1 MAISL
6 SIQQRIEELKKE
18 KNAVLLAHNYQ
29 IPEVQDVADFI
40 GDSLA
45 LSRKAAASDAEV
57 IVFCGVHFMAET
69 AAILCP
75 DKKVLIPDL
84 GAGCSLASTIVAED
98 VRAWKEEHPSG
109 VVVAYVNTAADV
121 KAEADYCCTSTNAVK
136 VVQAIPADKEV
147 FFVPDMF
154 LGAYVQKMT
163 GRKIHLWQGECHVH
177 AGIRSEDIT
186 AKMAQHP
193 DAEFLIHPECGCVSN
208 CMHMVAEGE
217 VDASRTHILSTEG
230 MVRRVSESPASE
242 FIIATE
248 TGILYRMEKENPT
261 KSLYPANPDAVCK
274 YMKMITLDKVLRSLE
289 KGVFEVTVP
298 PETAARARRAIDR
311 MVAIG

>member
-1 MAISL
+1 MALSL
-6 SIQQRIEELKKE
+6 SIQQRIEELKRE

-45 LSRKAAASDAEV
+45 LSRKAAATDAER

-75 DKKVLIPDL
+75 DKKILIPDL

-98 VRAWKEEHPSG
+98 VRAWREEHPRG

-136 VVQAIPADKEV
+136 VVQSIPADREV
-147 FFVPDMF
+147 FFVPDLF
-154 LGAYVQKMT
+154 LGDYVQKTT
-163 GRKIHLWQGECHVH
+163 GRKLHLWQGECHVH
-177 AGIRSEDIT
+177 AGIRPEDIT
-186 AKMAQHP
+186 AKMAAHP
-193 DAEFLIHPECGCVSN
+193 GAEFLIHPECGCVSN
-208 CMHMVAEGE
+208 CMHMVASGD
-217 VDASRTHILSTEG
+217 VDAARTHILSTEG
-230 MVRRVSESPASE
+230 MVRHVKDSSSDE

-261 KSLYPANPDAVCK
+261 KRLLAADPEAVCK
-274 YMKMITLDKVLRSLE
+274 YMKMITIEKVLRSLE
-289 KGVFEVTVP
+289 KDVFEVRVP
-298 PETAARARRAIDR
+298 LAIAARARRAIDR